1 VIHKHFMETVSAL
14 QRAGAQGAVKAKV
27 TPVKGSTISAFPG
40 CGPQFMW
47 RSDALEMGGQTVI
60 SRTYLTG
67 YNNRFVK
74 LRVTHPRG
82 SEAGAEQ
89 FVQDVRRLLGKCV

>member
-1 VIHKHFMETVSAL
+1 M
-14 QRAGAQGAVKAKV
+14 KA
-27 TPVKGSTISAFPG
+27 STISAFPG

-47 RSDALEMGGQTVI
+47 RSDGIEMNGQVMI

-67 YNNRFVK
+67 FNNRFVK

-82 SEAGAEQ
+82 GDAEAEQ
-89 FVQDVRRLLGKCV
+89 FVQDVRRLLGKCA